1 MNIIFKVYSKL
12 SVLFCKIKYIIYFNV
27 FLNVLLI
34 NYLYYKVCNVLNNKL
49 ALVLNY
55 SIKLNGCVIIKLIQW
70 LNTNLELVF
79 INSSNYDFLSK
90 LFSRFYEDCPIH
102 ELKYTKDLFFKEFG
116 VAFDDYFELDNS
128 FSIKSGSVA
137 QVYKAM
143 LKNNNNNNN
152 NNNSNSVAIK
162 VVHPN
167 IEHQLVCPTSFVKIY
182 TYLVTKFRCL
192 NKYDIIIDL
201 DSFFCNLKKQI
212 NMENEY
218 KNNEYF
224 YNTYCN
230 NNIIIIP
237 KPLMKSK
244 SFLIME
250 FVDGEQFEKM
260 DISDYK
266 KQILISFISIFMKD
280 TFINGKYIH
289 CDLHQANWKIYKQ
302 LNNNKNNNNNNETD
316 FNYKI
321 IIYDFGYVVENTLSD
336 TLKNICY
343 CLDTNNIGG
352 LGNILFNNIK
362 NIKNITNDISN
373 NSYKEDFIAKYKK
386 HNIMAYPYSDNII
399 ATSINFCY
407 INGYKLNNDLLD
419 YFISVILLN
428 KYFNKYLFLNYDNTS
443 FDEEVYYKYV
453 YNINM
458 FYISICE
465 KYNVFSTVKEFL
477 YTMYINN
484 SHFSGSITYT
494 NNYFD
499 SLKKISDD
507 VSLNHNHNAID
518 I

>member
-1 MNIIFKVYSKL
+1 MNIIFKVYCKL
-12 SVLFCKIKYIIYFNV
+12 SVLFCKIKYIIYFNI

-34 NYLYYKVCNVLNNKL
+34 NYLYYKVWNVLNNKL

-90 LFSRFYEDCPIH
+90 LFGRFYEDCPIH

-152 NNNSNSVAIK
+152 KNNNSVAIK

-244 SFLIME
+244 NFLVME
-250 FVDGEQFEKM
+250 FVEGEQFENM
-260 DISDYK
+260 DVSEYK
-266 KQILISFISIFMKD
+266 KQILISFMSIFMKD
-280 TFINGKYIH
+280 TFINGKYVH
-289 CDLHQANWKIYKQ
+289 CDLHQANWKIYKEI
-302 LNNNKNNNNNNETD
+302 NKNNDETD
-316 FNYKI
+316 LNYKI
-321 IIYDFGYVVENTLSD
+321 IIYDFGYVVENTISD

-343 CLDTNNIGG
+343 CLDTNNIQG

-362 NIKNITNDISN
+362 NIKNDISN
-373 NSYKEDFIAKYKK
+373 TSFKEDFIAKYKK
-386 HNIMAYPYSDNII
+386 HNVVAYPYSDNII
-399 ATSINFCY
+399 TTSINFCY

-419 YFISVILLN
+419 FFVSVILLN
-428 KYFNKYLFLNYDNTS
+428 KHFNKYLFLNYDETCFN
-443 FDEEVYYKYV
+443 EEVYCKYV
-453 YNINM
+453 YDTNM
-458 FYISICE
+458 FYMSICE
-465 KYNVFSTVKEFL
+465 KYDVFSSVKEFL
-477 YTMYINN
+477 YDTYINN
-484 SHFSGSITYT
+484 PYFSKRIKYT
-494 NNYFD
+494 NDYFN
-499 SLKKISDD
+499 SLKKTSDD
-507 VSLNHNHNAID
+507 VSLNHNHNHNAID